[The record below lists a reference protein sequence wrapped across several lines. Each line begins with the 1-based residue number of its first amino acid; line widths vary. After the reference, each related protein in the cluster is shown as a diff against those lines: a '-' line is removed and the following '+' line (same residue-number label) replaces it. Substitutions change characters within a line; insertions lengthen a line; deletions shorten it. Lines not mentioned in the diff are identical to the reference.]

1 MFKYINRLLFR
12 KNKANNGP
20 LNNYQAIRPK
30 RRTGARIG
38 AVPLVGAYSFDLEQY
53 VSITPDMVLY
63 FLFESKGRLFFEVS
77 SNGAGDKLRA
87 PDRSIIYLKKGRFL
101 SNIGNFKRI

>member
-1 MFKYINRLLFR
+1 MIKHIYNRLF
-12 KNKANNGP
+12 KKYSDNTGP
-20 LNNYQAIRPK
+20 LNNYQAIRSK

-38 AVPLVGAYSFDLEQY
+38 AVPLVGAYSFDLDQY

-77 SNGAGDKLRA
+77 SNGDGDKLRA
-87 PDRSIIYLKKGRFL
+87 PDQSIIYLKKGRFL
-101 SNIGNFKRI
+101 ANIGNFKKL

>member
-1 MFKYINRLLFR
+1 MIKYIYRLLFR
-12 KNKANNGP
+12 KNKANNRP
-20 LNNYQAIRPK
+20 LNNYQAIRSK

-38 AVPLVGAYSFDLEQY
+38 AVPLVGGYPAQLEQY

-77 SNGAGDKLRA
+77 SNDAGDKLRA

>member
-1 MFKYINRLLFR
+1 MIKHIYNRLFR
-12 KNKANNGP
+12 KNNANNGP
-20 LNNYQAIRPK
+20 FNNYQAIRPK

-77 SNGAGDKLRA
+77 SNGGGDKLRA

-101 SNIGNFKRI
+101 SNIGNFKKI

>member
-1 MFKYINRLLFR
+1 MIKHIYNRLF
-12 KNKANNGP
+12 KKYSDNTGP

-38 AVPLVGAYSFDLEQY
+38 AVPLVGAYSFDLDQY

-77 SNGAGDKLRA
+77 SNGDGDKLRA
-87 PDRSIIYLKKGRFL
+87 PDRSVIYLKKGRFL
-101 SNIGNFKRI
+101 ANIGNFKKL

>member
-1 MFKYINRLLFR
+1 MIKNIYNRLF
-12 KNKANNGP
+12 KKYSDNTGP
-20 LNNYQAIRPK
+20 LNNYQAIRSK

-38 AVPLVGAYSFDLEQY
+38 AVPLVGAYSFDLDQY

-77 SNGAGDKLRA
+77 SNGDGDKLRA
-87 PDRSIIYLKKGRFL
+87 PDQSIIYLKKGRFL
-101 SNIGNFKRI
+101 ANIGNFKKL